1 MKEEEM
7 KIKAGKPYEELTT
20 EEKAL
25 IVDFT
30 EEEHTELKLKYG
42 KRLKHVTV
50 QVDEDE
56 RYDYLIV
63 RPKKNILLAM
73 AKKKDDLE
81 EANDIL
87 IRNCVAAGNMEALED
102 STVYK
107 LDEDEWLRLYA
118 EYRMLRKTELEEFEI
133 VMHNAFAKVVN
144 RLFSKDNASDS
155 MDIGTG

>member
-30 EEEHTELKLKYG
+30 E
-42 KRLKHVTV
+42 
-50 QVDEDE
+50 DEDE

-102 STVYK
+102 STVYTSV
-107 LDEDEWLRLYA
+107 LTAIGQLIA
-118 EYRMLRKTELEEFEI
+118 GQA
-133 VMHNAFAKVVN
+133 AFI
-144 RLFSKDNASDS
+144 SKA
-155 MDIGTG
+155 

>member
-102 STVYK
+102 STVYTSV
-107 LDEDEWLRLYA
+107 LTAIGQLIA
-118 EYRMLRKTELEEFEI
+118 GPA
-133 VMHNAFAKVVN
+133 AFI
-144 RLFSKDNASDS
+144 SKA
-155 MDIGTG
+155 